1 MVTSSLINYNN
12 YYLYANDIQNQKNV
26 IKVYVPTI
34 NVDNIDDH
42 ISAIHSILLDGIELD
57 YIHNLKFRIS
67 FSNGSACNLGI
78 FDYYYNLIMW
88 GMVLRCGSIIEPR
101 MIFFPK
107 NGEIHKKD
115 IAEYVN
121 TFILNIDNKKYI
133 GNSKLNEIIADGM
146 YYFGSIEDF
155 SEYFAI
161 TINNEDTIN
170 LTKADGVGDRV
181 YDILHYDFNSVPFAD
196 VKDVGLQLTD
206 EFIQYIKDSSKY
218 MEVEHGL
225 ANSFRASEGVNP
237 RQFKEALVNIGT
249 KSAIGTVY
257 PTIINTSYAN
267 GGVMDMLSYII
278 ESKGARYAQVLSK
291 KHVGESGDFA
301 RISGNRN
308 IDTFLNPDPNVDC
321 GTRNLIR
328 YEVKDKKHLY
338 CIRGRYYRMVENGI
352 ERVIVPERDEFLI
365 GSTIWLR
372 SPMTCYTHAKGM
384 GICQKCYGELYFT
397 NGNINIGKYAA
408 AVLSSKLTQRQL
420 SAKHLLE
427 TVINKLVWIPQ
438 ELFEKI
444 FNEDIDTISF
454 VDDLEDVIGSLK
466 RAYFVVSQSEI
477 SLSSNEESSI
487 SIENDDGNIEE
498 DTYNE
503 YITSFRLILADGSDI
518 YFTTENKENLY
529 ITSDFMSKINKRIM
543 TMSEEDDDVKIPIYQ
558 LLQIPL
564 FRFRINNDEISKAMV
579 DITNHINTISVVSQ
593 FDIHTWIESLND
605 IVLSS
610 GLGVDMIHL
619 EVILSNQIRDKDNI
633 LSKPNW
639 KIPGVKY
646 ELQTLDRAL
655 KSSNSIIQALTYENI
670 ALTLKN
676 PLSYQMTAPSTLD
689 LFYVKKPQEYMDET
703 MYDKDAGL
711 NKLDKGI
718 KMCDI
723 VAPEFNCL
731 DNEGEEGE

>member
-1 MVTSSLINYNN
+1 
-12 YYLYANDIQNQKNV
+12 
-26 IKVYVPTI
+26 
-34 NVDNIDDH
+34 
-42 ISAIHSILLDGIELD
+42 
-57 YIHNLKFRIS
+57 
-67 FSNGSACNLGI
+67 
-78 FDYYYNLIMW
+78 
-88 GMVLRCGSIIEPR
+88 
-101 MIFFPK
+101 
-107 NGEIHKKD
+107 
-115 IAEYVN
+115 
-121 TFILNIDNKKYI
+121 
-133 GNSKLNEIIADGM
+133 
-146 YYFGSIEDF
+146 
-155 SEYFAI
+155 
-161 TINNEDTIN
+161 
-170 LTKADGVGDRV
+170 
-181 YDILHYDFNSVPFAD
+181 
-196 VKDVGLQLTD
+196 
-206 EFIQYIKDSSKY
+206 
-218 MEVEHGL
+218 
-225 ANSFRASEGVNP
+225 
-237 RQFKEALVNIGT
+237 
-249 KSAIGTVY
+249 
-257 PTIINTSYAN
+257 
-267 GGVMDMLSYII
+267 
-278 ESKGARYAQVLSK
+278 
-291 KHVGESGDFA
+291 
-301 RISGNRN
+301 
-308 IDTFLNPDPNVDC
+308 
-321 GTRNLIR
+321 
-328 YEVKDKKHLY
+328 
-338 CIRGRYYRMVENGI
+338 
-352 ERVIVPERDEFLI
+352 
-365 GSTIWLR
+365 
-372 SPMTCYTHAKGM
+372 
-384 GICQKCYGELYFT
+384 LYFT

-408 AVLSSKLTQRQL
+408 EVLSSKLTQRQL

-466 RAYFVVSQSEI
+466 KAYFVVSQSEI

-610 GLGVDMIHL
+610 GLGVDTIHL
-619 EVILSNQIRDKDNI
+619 EVMLSNQIRDKDNI

-689 LFYVKKPQEYMDET
+689 LFYVAKPQEYMDEA

-711 NKLDKGI
+711 NKLDRGI

-731 DNEGEEGE
+731 DEEEGE